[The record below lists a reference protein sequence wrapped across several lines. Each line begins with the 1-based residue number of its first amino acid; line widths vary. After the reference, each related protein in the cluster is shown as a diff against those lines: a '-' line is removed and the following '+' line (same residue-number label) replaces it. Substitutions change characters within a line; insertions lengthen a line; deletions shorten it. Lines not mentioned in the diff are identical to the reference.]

1 MVRHL
6 LLNNGRRCFACWE
19 VDYCHCVTAASSER
33 EFGSVLSRDCA
44 SSYVSATSSSVPMRS
59 VASG

>member
-1 MVRHL
+1 MVFVAGL
-6 LLNNGRRCFACWE
+6 GCYCW
-19 VDYCHCVTAASSER
+19 VTAASSER

-44 SSYVSATSSSVPMRS
+44 SSYVSATSASVPMRS